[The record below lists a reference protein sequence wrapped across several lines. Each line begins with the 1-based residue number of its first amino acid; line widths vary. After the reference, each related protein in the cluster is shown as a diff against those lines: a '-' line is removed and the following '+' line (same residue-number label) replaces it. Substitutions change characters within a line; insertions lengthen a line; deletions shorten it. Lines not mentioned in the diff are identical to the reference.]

1 MKLGKESPLNQMGG
15 GVCSKGE
22 GWSRHKEDCPFEQG
36 LAGKWIWG
44 LAFEKDNL
52 WKKVILVKYGREGFG
67 WRSNEAYGTIGVGV
81 WKEILKIEF

>member
-1 MKLGKESPLNQMGG
+1 MERKVHLIKWEVVCAQKEKGGLGIRKIVLLN
-15 GVCSKGE
+15 KA
-22 GWSRHKEDCPFEQG
+22 
-36 LAGKWIWG
+36 LLGKWIWRF
-44 LAFEKDNL
+44 AFEQDNL